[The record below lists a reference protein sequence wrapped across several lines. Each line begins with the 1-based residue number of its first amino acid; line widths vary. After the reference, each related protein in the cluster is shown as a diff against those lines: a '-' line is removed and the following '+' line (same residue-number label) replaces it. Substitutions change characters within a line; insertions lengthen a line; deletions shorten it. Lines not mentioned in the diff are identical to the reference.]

1 MVIRVKKG
9 FTIVEL
15 LAVLAILSILTVI
28 GGVSVFGII
37 GNVRKQS
44 LEDGLKNLQEASI
57 TYVQD
62 KKIYLTSCTAD
73 FDPKN
78 PSARPQNNTC
88 YKELTLKNILEEQ
101 LFDVGDLK
109 CHETKKIIVYRSQ
122 NGNYSELKSELSE
135 NICEL

>member
-1 MVIRVKKG
+1 MKKG
-9 FTIVEL
+9 FTLVEL
-15 LAVLAILSILTVI
+15 LAVLAILSIITII

-37 GNVRKQS
+37 GNIRKQS

-62 KKIYLTSCTAD
+62 KRLYLSSCTQD
-73 FDPKN
+73 FDPQN
-78 PSARPQNNTC
+78 PIANPLNNTC
-88 YKELTLKNILEEQ
+88 YKEITLKNILDEE

-109 CHETKKIIVYRSQ
+109 CHESKKIIVYRIQ
-122 NGNYSELKSELSE
+122 VDNYSELKSYLSE